1 MYGARQST
9 VVKNTLLELL
19 FSENKEVPR
28 VLSLLTYHFTGM
40 EQGWTLLREA
50 GKKRIRMEIV
60 AEGTLLQHITI
71 ASLAAECRHD
81 ALYPE
86 SFLTGDVL
94 RRTDYVLIPVL
105 SFSLVSDLLR
115 FNDQRTLVRFI
126 LQALLNGKK
135 VVALSCG
142 ANPFHPVFA
151 NKNLNL
157 GTDHLTDKLYS
168 QMTQLKRMGIKVEGS
183 DNSVLSWLEEK
194 KKNAVITE
202 ADVLQALKKGRKFI
216 TAEKHEIITP
226 LARDAAKQHKISIAR
241 K

>member
-19 FSENKEVPR
+19 FSEGKGVPR
-28 VLSLLTYHFTGM
+28 VTSLLTYHFTGM
-40 EQGWTLLREA
+40 EEGWMLLREA
-50 GKKRIRMEIV
+50 GKKRIRMEVV
-60 AEGTLLQHITI
+60 AEGTLLQHFRI
-71 ASLAAECRHD
+71 ASLAAACRHD

-86 SFLTGDVL
+86 SFLTEDVL
-94 RRTDYVLIPVL
+94 WRTDYILIPVL

-115 FNDQRTLVRFI
+115 FNDQRTFVRFI

-151 NKNLNL
+151 KKNLDQ
-157 GTDHLTDKLYS
+157 GTVPLTDELYM
-168 QMTQLKRMGIKVEGS
+168 QLTQLKKLGIKVAGS

-194 KKNAVITE
+194 EKNAVITE
-202 ADVLQALKKGRKFI
+202 ADVLQASKKGQKFI
-216 TAEKHEIITP
+216 TVGKHVIITP
-226 LARDAAKQHKISIAR
+226 LARDAATQYKILIAR